1 MTLLNPED
9 RASNRLLIHLPQ
21 EDQERLGRFLEPVV
35 LEYKRPLYDAD
46 ERIEFVHFIES
57 GVGSLVCTMA
67 DGQAAEAG
75 TVGNEGLIG
84 LPVLLGDDR
93 APSSMYV
100 QVPGRGLRMR
110 AATFRELL
118 EQSPRMRAVL
128 LRYTHVFFN
137 HIALTAACAH
147 FHSLEQR
154 CCRWLLMTHARMPS
168 DTFLLTHEFLAMM
181 LGVRRA
187 GVSVAAGALQRGG
200 LIRYHRGRI
209 TILDREGLEER
220 ACECYAVTK
229 AEFNGLLGPALPR
242 PDRGERCATRT

>member
-1 MTLLNPED
+1 MPLLNSED
-9 RASNRLLIHLPQ
+9 QASNRLLIHLPQ

-93 APSSMYV
+93 ARSTMYV

-110 AATFRELL
+110 ARRFRE
-118 EQSPRMRAVL
+118 Q
-128 LRYTHVFFN
+128 
-137 HIALTAACAH
+137 
-147 FHSLEQR
+147 
-154 CCRWLLMTHARMPS
+154 
-168 DTFLLTHEFLAMM
+168 
-181 LGVRRA
+181 
-187 GVSVAAGALQRGG
+187 
-200 LIRYHRGRI
+200 
-209 TILDREGLEER
+209 LEES
-220 ACECYAVTK
+220 
-229 AEFNGLLGPALPR
+229 R
-242 PDRGERCATRT
+242 PMREVI

>member
-9 RASNRLLIHLPQ
+9 RASNRLLVHLPQ
-21 EDQERLGRFLEPVV
+21 EDQERLSRFLEPVV

-57 GVGSLVCTMA
+57 GVGSLVCAMA
-67 DGQAAEAG
+67 DGRAAEVG
-75 TVGNEGLIG
+75 TVGNEGFAG

-93 APSSMYV
+93 APSSMYI
-100 QVPGRGLRMR
+100 QVPGRGLRMTAR
-110 AATFRELL
+110 IFREQL
-118 EQSPRMRAVL
+118 EQSQPMRAAM

-137 HIALTAACAH
+137 QVAQTAACAH

-154 CCRWLLMTHARMPS
+154 CCRWLLMTHDRVLPS

-187 GVSVAAGALQRGG
+187 GVSVAAGALQRAG
-200 LIRYHRGRI
+200 LILYHRGRV
-209 TILDREGLEER
+209 TVLDRQGLEDC
-220 ACECYAVTK
+220 ACECYAVAK
-229 AEFNGLLGPALPR
+229 AEFNGLLGAARPR
-242 PDRGERCATRT
+242 RRNNRAA

>member
-1 MTLLNPED
+1 MASTNSED
-9 RASNRLLIHLPQ
+9 RASNRLLTYLTQ
-21 EDQERLGRFLEPVV
+21 EDQELLLPFLEPVV
-35 LEYKRPLYDAD
+35 LEYKRPLYNAD

-67 DGQAAEAG
+67 DGQAAEVG
-75 TVGNEGLIG
+75 TIGNEGLIG
-84 LPVLLGDDR
+84 LPVLLGDNQ

-110 AATFRELL
+110 ARIFREQL
-118 EQSPRMRAVL
+118 EQSQRMRAVL

-154 CCRWLLMTHARMPS
+154 CCRWLLMTHDRMPS

-187 GVSVAAGALQRGG
+187 GVSVAAGALQRAG

-229 AEFNGLLGPALPR
+229 AEFDRLLGSAGPR
-242 PDRGERCATRT
+242 RRNAGRL